1 MLTKNKIKVLSIFGT
16 RPEAIKMAPVVKELE
31 AYPEF
36 LESRIVVT
44 AQHREM
50 LDQVLEIFE
59 IHPHYDL
66 GIMRPGQNLF
76 DVTVAALKGLQDV
89 FEKEC
94 PDFVL
99 VQGDTTTT
107 FAGALAAFYCKVPV
121 GHVEAGLR
129 THNKYAPFPEEIN
142 RVLTSHLADLHF
154 APTKKARR
162 FLLQEGI
169 PEERIF
175 VTGNPVVDALHLIL
189 RRNYTLDPQLERP
202 FRENQRVILVTT
214 HRRENLGE
222 PLRGVY
228 AALRELVL
236 KYPHLGIIFPVHKN
250 PLVRQE
256 VARFLAGL
264 ERVYLTEPLDYLLF
278 VEVMKR
284 ADFILTD
291 SGGIQEEAPALGKP
305 VLVLREVT
313 ERPEA
318 VAAGTAKLVG
328 TDPERIVREAS
339 RLLDDPQAYHSMANA
354 VNPFGDGRAA
364 WRIVQAL
371 LFYFGFAPRP
381 EPFSA

>member
-1 MLTKNKIKVLSIFGT
+1 MMLTKNKIKVLSIFGT

-31 AYPEF
+31 AHPEC
-36 LESRIVVT
+36 LESRVVVT

-50 LDQVLEIFE
+50 LDQVLEIFA
-59 IHPHYDL
+59 IRPHYDL

-89 FEKEC
+89 FEKER

-154 APTKKARR
+154 APTEKARQY
-162 FLLQEGI
+162 LLQEGI
-169 PEERIF
+169 PEDRIF

-189 RRNYTLDPQLERP
+189 QRDYPLDPQLERP

-228 AALRELVL
+228 TALRELVHR
-236 KYPHLGIIFPVHKN
+236 YPCLGIVFPVHKN
-250 PLVRQE
+250 PFVRQE

-264 ERVYLTEPLDYLLF
+264 ERVYLTEPLEYFLF

-284 ADFILTD
+284 VDFILTD
-291 SGGIQEEAPALGKP
+291 SG
-305 VLVLREVT
+305 
-313 ERPEA
+313 
-318 VAAGTAKLVG
+318 
-328 TDPERIVREAS
+328 
-339 RLLDDPQAYHSMANA
+339 
-354 VNPFGDGRAA
+354 
-364 WRIVQAL
+364 
-371 LFYFGFAPRP
+371 
-381 EPFSA
+381 